1 MINPS
6 KKIMK
11 ITYGLAGLFT
21 LIFILTITLFSP
33 SSNANKKRHTI
44 QLQFIHEADISN
56 IDIITIQHGDSAI
69 ILSRSDNMWLLANQ
83 NDVNEKIPAD
93 VQKLK
98 SFFILLASKHTMA
111 KAGNTADKD
120 NSYGLDTEEGTT
132 ITLYK
137 NGLAYQSLNFGAL
150 NFSQTQR
157 YFTSAELKSVF
168 LAGQEFDAFLTTS
181 VTAWADPYIISTQL
195 LNDVF
200 SMGLAQT
207 ADFYDYQK
215 NQHTTLTSFDTEENK
230 SIQKLFDLRHGGFAL
245 DLQNQSANDQQ
256 NKVLAVKIQMGDKS
270 QINLDIFKHPAIENE
285 YIVFTTFNSQRLE
298 KSFSY
303 KTQISAWTYSK
314 ISEMM
319 LNTK

>member
-6 KKIMK
+6 KKIMN
-11 ITYGLAGLFT
+11 ITYGLAGLLT
-21 LIFILTITLFSP
+21 LIFILTITVFSP
-33 SSNANKKRHTI
+33 ASTVNKKRHSI

-56 IDIITIQHGDSAI
+56 IDIITIQDGDSAI

-83 NDVNEKIPAD
+83 NDVNDKIPAD

-98 SFFILLASKHTMA
+98 SFFLLLASKHAMV
-111 KAGNTADKD
+111 KAGNAADKD
-120 NSYGLDTEEGTT
+120 NSYGLDSEEGTT

-157 YFTSAELKSVF
+157 YFSTAELKSVF

-195 LNDVF
+195 VNDVF

-215 NQHTTLTSFDTEENK
+215 NQHTSLTSSDKEENK

-245 DLQNQSANDQQ
+245 DLQNQSTDDQQ

-270 QINLDIFKHPAIENE
+270 QINLDISVHPTIENE
-285 YIVFTTFNSQRLE
+285 YIVFTTFNSERLE

>member
-11 ITYGLAGLFT
+11 ITYGLAGLIT
-21 LIFILTITLFSP
+21 LLFILTITVFSP
-33 SSNANKKRHTI
+33 AGSANKKRHTI

-83 NDVNEKIPAD
+83 NDVNAKIPAD

-98 SFFILLASKHTMA
+98 SFFILLASKHTMT

-168 LAGQEFDAFLTTS
+168 LAGQEFDPFLTTS

-215 NQHTTLTSFDTEENK
+215 NQHTTLTSSDKEENK

-245 DLQNQSANDQQ
+245 DLQNQSADDKQ

-270 QINLDIFKHPAIENE
+270 QINLDISVHPTIENE
-285 YIVFTTFNSQRLE
+285 YIVFTTFNSQRLG
-298 KSFSY
+298 KSFTY

>member
-11 ITYGLAGLFT
+11 ITYALAGLIT
-21 LIFILTITLFSP
+21 LLFILTITVFSP
-33 SSNANKKRHTI
+33 ASTVNKKRHSI

-56 IDIITIQHGDSAI
+56 IDIITIKHSDSAI
-69 ILSRSDNMWLLANQ
+69 ILSRSDNMWLLTNQ
-83 NDVNEKIPAD
+83 NDVNDKIPAD

-98 SFFILLASKHTMA
+98 SFFLLLASKHTMA

-120 NSYGLDTEEGTT
+120 NSYDLDTEEGTT

-157 YFTSAELKSVF
+157 YFSSAELKSVF
-168 LAGQEFDAFLTTS
+168 LAGQEFDSFLTTS
-181 VTAWADPYIISTQL
+181 VTSWADPYIISTQL

-215 NQHTTLTSFDTEENK
+215 NQYTTLTSSDKEENK

-245 DLQNQSANDQQ
+245 DLQNQSADDQQ

-270 QINLDIFKHPAIENE
+270 QINLDLFEHPTIENE